1 MRKIL
6 SIVAMALL
14 AIQFVAAHE
23 VITKDEKQLPLTARN
38 FINQHFTKPQI
49 SYIKIES
56 ELLKGKK
63 YEVVLTDGTEID
75 FNGKGEWTEIDSKR
89 TAVPASVIPE
99 YVKDYVSVNFK
110 TNIITQI
117 DRDYRGIEVE
127 LNNDLSLK
135 FDKSGRLYKLD
146 D

>member
-1 MRKIL
+1 MKKIVSL
-6 SIVAMALL
+6 VVLALM
-14 AIQFVAAHE
+14 AIQFTSAKDV
-23 VITKDEKQLPLTARN
+23 VTKDEMQLPLAARE

-63 YEVVLTDGTEID
+63 YEVVLTSGIELEFDA
-75 FNGKGEWTEIDSKR
+75 KGEWTDVDCKR
-89 TAVPASVIPE
+89 GIVPASIVPE
-99 YVKDYVSVNFK
+99 YIKTYVK
-110 TNIITQI
+110 TNFSGQTIKQI
-117 DRDYRGIEVE
+117 ERDRYGIEVE

-135 FDKSGRLYKLD
+135 FDRRGQLRELD